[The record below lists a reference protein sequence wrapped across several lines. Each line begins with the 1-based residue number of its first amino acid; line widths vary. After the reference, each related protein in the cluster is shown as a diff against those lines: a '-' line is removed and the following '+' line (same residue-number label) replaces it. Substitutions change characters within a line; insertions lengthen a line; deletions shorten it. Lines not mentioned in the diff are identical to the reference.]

1 LILGEFKMR
10 RQRSPQPGFTLIE
23 LICVMLIIAIMA
35 ALIAPSFTKFGASR
49 GLDNAGRRVVALA
62 QYARAQAISQ
72 AKTYRLNFDESS
84 GKFWLTVDDDGSGV
98 FTPPAND
105 WGQSFSMPP
114 GVSIKLE
121 QSLTPPPS
129 YFLNVPATVQ
139 QTQTTVPQPNGGR
152 LLNGQQGGVAGQLVV
167 YPHGDG
173 DYIEFQPNGRTDP
186 VTIWLTDAHGR
197 RLELWCGS
205 PTERLQIVP
214 AGVVR

>member
-1 LILGEFKMR
+1 LISSELKMR
-10 RQRSPQPGFTLIE
+10 RHRFPQPGFTLIE
-23 LICVMLIIAIMA
+23 LIFVMLIIAIMA

-49 GLDNAGRRVVALA
+49 GLDNVGRGVVALA

-84 GKFWLTVDDDGSGV
+84 GKVWLTVDDDGSGV

-105 WGQSFSMPP
+105 WGQPFSTPP
-114 GVSIKLE
+114 GDTIKLQ
-121 QSLTPPPS
+121 QSLTPPPT

-139 QTQTTVPQPNGGR
+139 ETQTTVPQPNGGQ
-152 LLNGQQGGVAGQLVV
+152 LLNGQQGGVPGQLVV
-167 YPHGDG
+167 YPHANGE
-173 DYIEFQPNGRTDP
+173 YIEFQPNGRTDP
-186 VTIWLTDAHGR
+186 ATIWLTDAHGQ

-214 AGVVR
+214 EGVIR